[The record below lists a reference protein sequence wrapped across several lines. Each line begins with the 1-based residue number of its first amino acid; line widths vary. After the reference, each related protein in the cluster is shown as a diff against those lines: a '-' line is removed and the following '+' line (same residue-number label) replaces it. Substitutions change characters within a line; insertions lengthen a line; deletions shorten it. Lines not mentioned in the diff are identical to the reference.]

1 MRQSGVQD
9 YGPFPPAAQRAQ
21 GLTLAPGNELAGSTA
36 YLTPPDQKCGEVQ
49 IFVLLGREACT
60 HGGMLHSTIRL
71 NQAAI
76 TESRRDGAPAGRRSS
91 NYSAPEIPWDIFFRV
106 GS

>member
-1 MRQSGVQD
+1 MRQSCVQD

-60 HGGMLHSTIRL
+60 HGGHKFTQLSVSIR
-71 NQAAI
+71 
-76 TESRRDGAPAGRRSS
+76 P
-91 NYSAPEIPWDIFFRV
+91 P
-106 GS
+106 